1 MTMQTL
7 RNPNEADALI
17 DGGEPAWI
25 FKDSSTCPISKSA
38 RDGVAGYAT
47 DHPDQPVG
55 RVVVQNHREVSNH
68 IADRL
73 GVTHQ
78 TPQVIL
84 VKDGEALWHASH
96 FKITAEAMADA
107 RAETVAGD

>member
-1 MTMQTL
+1 V
-7 RNPNEADALI
+7 D
-17 DGGEPAWI
+17 D
-25 FKDSSTCPISKSA
+25 
-38 RDGVAGYAT
+38 YAK
-47 DHPDQPVG
+47 DHPDQPIG

-84 VKDGEALWHASH
+84 VRNGKALWHASH
-96 FKITAEAMADA
+96 FKITDEAMADA
-107 RAETVAGD
+107 RAEAVAGD